1 MSATVSGR
9 REAPA
14 DEYEWKAH
22 PNKKLT
28 TKICR
33 LHFGRVARSVYAMS
47 ESDRSATT
55 SLESISA
62 DLETATPSG
71 PDPTR
76 RALILTALATGAY
89 LASSR
94 SAAAD
99 EDQPGSDERPQ
110 KADVLVFSEGEHA
123 GEVIKPQDL
132 KLGGPPVHAWP
143 RDSKTSVVRKG
154 SRLNELLVVRLDPA
168 ELDDETRSRAADGIV
183 AYSAICSHAGCPVT
197 GWLKGAAGDNDVL
210 KCFCHNSEFDP
221 RHSAQVVFGPAP
233 RRLAALPLAAA
244 DGSLT
249 VAATFVGKVGQQA
262 G

>member
-1 MSATVSGR
+1 MSATVSGS

-221 RHSAQVVFGPAP
+221 RHSAEVVFGPAQ
-233 RRLAALPLAAA
+233 RRLAALPLAVA

>member
-1 MSATVSGR
+1 MSGR
-9 REAPA
+9 RIA
-14 DEYEWKAH
+14 
-22 PNKKLT
+22 PNKKLK

-33 LHFGRVARSVYAMS
+33 LHFGRVAPSVYAMS

-62 DLETATPSG
+62 ELDTATPSG

-233 RRLAALPLAAA
+233 RRLAALPLTTA

>member
-1 MSATVSGR
+1 MS
-9 REAPA
+9 
-14 DEYEWKAH
+14 
-22 PNKKLT
+22 
-28 TKICR
+28 
-33 LHFGRVARSVYAMS
+33 VAFFLAEFERPLCTMS
-47 ESDRSATT
+47 ESDHSAIASVKRGSAELATRMP
-55 SLESISA
+55 SES
-62 DLETATPSG
+62 
-71 PDPTR
+71 DPTR
-76 RALILTALATGAY
+76 RTLLLTALATGACM
-89 LASSR
+89 ASSR
-94 SAAAD
+94 SDAAD

-154 SRLNELLVVRLDPA
+154 SRLNEVLVVRLDPA
-168 ELDDETRSRAADGIV
+168 ELDDETRALAAEGIV

-221 RHSAQVVFGPAP
+221 RHSAEVVFGPAL
-233 RRLAALPLAAA
+233 RRLAALPLTTA
-244 DGSLT
+244 DSSLT

>member
-1 MSATVSGR
+1 MR
-9 REAPA
+9 
-14 DEYEWKAH
+14 
-22 PNKKLT
+22 
-28 TKICR
+28 
-33 LHFGRVARSVYAMS
+33 

-55 SLESISA
+55 SVERVSA
-62 DLETATPSG
+62 ERATPMLSCS
-71 PDPTR
+71 DPTR
-76 RALILTALATGAY
+76 RTLLLTALATGVCM
-89 LASSR
+89 ASSR

-110 KADVLVFSEGEHA
+110 KADVLVFSEREHA

-132 KLGGPPVHAWP
+132 KLGGPPVQAWP

-154 SRLNELLVVRLDPA
+154 SRLNEVLVARLDPA

-197 GWLKGAAGDNDVL
+197 GWLKGAAGDNDVF
-210 KCFCHNSEFDP
+210 KCLCHNSEFDP
-221 RHSAQVVFGPAP
+221 RHSAEVVFGPAL
-233 RRLAALPLAAA
+233 RRLAALPLTTAG
-244 DGSLT
+244 GSLT